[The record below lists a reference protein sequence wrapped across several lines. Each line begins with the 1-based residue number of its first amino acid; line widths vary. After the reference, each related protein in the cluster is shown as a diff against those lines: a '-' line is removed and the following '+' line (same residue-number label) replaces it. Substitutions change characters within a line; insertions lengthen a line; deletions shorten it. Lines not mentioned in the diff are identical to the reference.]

1 MSIWDKL
8 FGKRNAD
15 ENRQEQISSS
25 TDNLMTS
32 QLAALYLDEN
42 KIAYKNMYKKR
53 LRKLGIGK
61 NDTKNYLNL
70 NEIL

>member
-1 MSIWDKL
+1 MGIWDKL
-8 FGKRNAD
+8 LGKRNAD
-15 ENRQEQISSS
+15 ESRQEQISIS

-61 NDTKNYLNL
+61 NDTKNNL
-70 NEIL
+70 LYI